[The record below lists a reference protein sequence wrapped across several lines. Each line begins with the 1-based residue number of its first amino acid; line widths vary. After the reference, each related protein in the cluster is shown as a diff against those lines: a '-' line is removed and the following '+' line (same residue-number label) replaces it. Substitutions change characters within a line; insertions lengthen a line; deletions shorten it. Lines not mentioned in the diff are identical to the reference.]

1 MAPRQRRRTTDT
13 TESIR
18 DVIGKIFSCGDF
30 TQCEFP
36 LPSEKGAQLSMTGE
50 IIAYGN
56 CGGFDHAALCGVL
69 SEIPT
74 VYAPS
79 AAVLDKY
86 LARMCFTVLC
96 GDCDRSVAMISA
108 IAEIVRSGISKIIIA
123 ADTPT
128 ERDNI
133 IESLTLMRAGLD
145 GVDITPYRSDDYES
159 FVKYKAAA
167 SVYGFLTSENPE
179 ILVLSRDSFA
189 RSNNIMNRSAEGSDD
204 KSLAEVISGAHACV
218 ICSSPTVASGRTL
231 AKISAAFEPCAT
243 VIFAGEVKNL
253 RDAVVFRPESVSHHR
268 KNGAVSEFEQIG
280 F

>member
-1 MAPRQRRRTTDT
+1 MATRQRHRTTDT

-18 DVIGKIFSCGDF
+18 DVMGKIFSCGDF
-30 TQCEFP
+30 SQCEFP

-56 CGGFDHAALCGVL
+56 CGGFDRAALRNVL
-69 SEIPT
+69 DEIPT
-74 VYAPS
+74 VHSPS
-79 AAVLDKY
+79 VAVMEKY
-86 LARMCFTVLC
+86 LSRMCFTVLC

-108 IAEIVRSGISKIIIA
+108 ISEMVRSGISKIIIT

-128 ERDNI
+128 ERDNL

-145 GVDITPYRSDDYES
+145 GVDITPYRSDDYET

-179 ILVLSRDSFA
+179 ILVVGRDSFS
-189 RSNNIMNRSAEGSDD
+189 RRNNIINRASEGTDD
-204 KSLAEVISGAHACV
+204 KSLAEVISEAHAAV

-231 AKISAAFEPCAT
+231 AKLSSVFDPCAT
-243 VIFAGEVKNL
+243 VIFVGEVKNL
-253 RDAVVFRPESVSHHR
+253 RDAVVFRPESVLHR
-268 KNGAVSEFEQIG
+268 KRNETVSEFEQIG